1 MWVPVPRE
9 PHLRFGTPTL
19 LSAMF
24 VEKKER
30 ERERG
35 EGRATEKSREE
46 KEGWIVGR
54 SMKRERVKITNG
66 WIKATRKVVW

>member
-1 MWVPVPRE
+1 MWASPFHSRCIYVSE
-9 PHLRFGTPTL
+9 LRLL

-24 VEKKER
+24 VEKKRQKERRSSER
-30 ERERG
+30 ER
-35 EGRATEKSREE
+35 E

>member
-1 MWVPVPRE
+1 
-9 PHLRFGTPTL
+9 
-19 LSAMF
+19 MF

-30 ERERG
+30 EREREKG
-35 EGRATEKSREE
+35 DRRRTAEKSSVEE